1 MIFVLGHLPHPLL
14 RTEHRAAKENV
25 MLIFLI
31 ACNVLAGIAVG
42 LAFRAKAIV
51 LAAPIMAAFTLIV
64 LLMNGYGILQ
74 SLIWLCVCLS
84 LGQFAF
90 LLVTMLE
97 IRVPRAKSEE
107 APHSSLSKTPE
118 V

>member
-1 MIFVLGHLPHPLL
+1 ML
-14 RTEHRAAKENV
+14 RAERCAAKENV

-51 LAAPIMAAFTLIV
+51 LAAPIMAAFTLVV
-64 LLMNGYGILQ
+64 LLMNGYGILR
-74 SLIWLCVCLS
+74 SLIWLCACLF

-90 LLVTMLE
+90 LLVTVLE
-97 IRVPRAKSEE
+97 IRAPRTKSEE